1 MEAEHLTIRVLCVDD
16 HPLFREGIA
25 TVIGHQPDM
34 ALAGMA
40 ASGTEAIRQF
50 ATLMPDVTLMDL
62 RLPDISGI
70 KVTESIIAAH
80 PHAKIVVLTTSEGD
94 VEMERS
100 LGAGARGYLLKGTPS
115 HELIDVIRRV
125 HRGQSYIPQYVAQQL
140 AQNVGSDTLSAR
152 EVEVLTHVANGSKN
166 REIGRQL
173 SITEE
178 TVKAHVSSIIEKLGA
193 KDRTQAV
200 AIGVRRGIIQL

>member
-1 MEAEHLTIRVLCVDD
+1 MTIRVLCVDD

-34 ALAGMA
+34 TLAGMA
-40 ASGTEAIRQF
+40 ASGADAIRQF
-50 ATLMPDVTLMDL
+50 ASVLPDVTLMDL

-70 KVTESIIAAH
+70 EATESIIAAH
-80 PHAKIVVLTTSEGD
+80 PQAKIVILTTSEGD
-94 VEMERS
+94 VEIQRS
-100 LGAGARGYLLKGTPS
+100 LGAGARGYLLKGTPL

-125 HRGQSYIPQYVAQQL
+125 HRGHSYIPQNVAQQL

-152 EVEVLTHVANGSKN
+152 EVEVLRHVSNGCKN

-173 SITEE
+173 AITEE
-178 TVKAHVSSIIEKLGA
+178 TVKAHVSRIIDKLGA

-200 AIGVRRGIIQL
+200 AIAVRRGIIQL